1 MLLLNILMKELVMDI
16 ATILIAFGLALDS
29 FSVSITSGLSGSK
42 TKVLKRAIT
51 VAIFFGVF
59 QAFMLFAGWL
69 AGNNIVNFIS
79 EFDHWMAFI
88 LLTFIGLRMIY
99 ESLKNGY
106 SKRIINYSSMS
117 ILLMLSIATSIDALA
132 VGLSLSF
139 LNIVI
144 YIPALLTGIIAFL
157 LSFLGVYIGDKFGK
171 FFGKKI
177 EVIGGLIL
185 IAIGVN
191 IVIEHI
197 GI

>member
-1 MLLLNILMKELVMDI
+1 MDI
-16 ATILIAFGLALDS
+16 ATVLIAFGLAMDS
-29 FSVSITSGLSGSK
+29 FSVSITSGLTSSK
-42 TKVLKRAIT
+42 TGILKRAVT
-51 VAIFFGVF
+51 VAILFGVF
-59 QAFMLFAGWL
+59 QTVMLFAGWL
-69 AGNNIVNFIS
+69 AGMNVVDFIS
-79 EFDHWMAFI
+79 GFDHWIAFS

-99 ESLKNGY
+99 ESLKNDY

-157 LSFLGVYIGDKFGK
+157 LSFFGVYIGDKFGK

-177 EVIGGLIL
+177 EIIGGLIL

>member
-1 MLLLNILMKELVMDI
+1 
-16 ATILIAFGLALDS
+16 
-29 FSVSITSGLSGSK
+29 
-42 TKVLKRAIT
+42 
-51 VAIFFGVF
+51 
-59 QAFMLFAGWL
+59 
-69 AGNNIVNFIS
+69 
-79 EFDHWMAFI
+79 
-88 LLTFIGLRMIY
+88 
-99 ESLKNGY
+99 
-106 SKRIINYSSMS
+106 
-117 ILLMLSIATSIDALA
+117 MLSIATSIDALA

-157 LSFLGVYIGDKFGK
+157 LSFFGVYIGDKFGR

-177 EVIGGLIL
+177 EVVGGLIL